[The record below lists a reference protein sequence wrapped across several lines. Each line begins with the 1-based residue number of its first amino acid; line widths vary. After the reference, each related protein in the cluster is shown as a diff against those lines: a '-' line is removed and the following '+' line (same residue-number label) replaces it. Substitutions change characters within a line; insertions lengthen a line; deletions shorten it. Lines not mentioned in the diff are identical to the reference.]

1 MTLRRALKIAVFAV
15 AAVLTLPLVAAARI
29 EQAVSRSEAVF
40 TGLGQLLAL
49 VPGAI
54 GTYLRAAF
62 FFGTLES
69 CSWETH
75 IGFGTLFTH
84 RGARIARRFST
95 GAYCVIGHAAIG
107 EGVRIASRVS
117 VPSGKRQHLDDEGRM
132 TDGTQF
138 ERVTIGAGCWI
149 GEAAVVLADVGPGCI
164 VSAGAVVI
172 EPVGA
177 GVLVGGNPARVI
189 KTLSAA
195 AVPAAAGG
203 GG

>member
-1 MTLRRALKIAVFAV
+1 RRVHVRADARALSQHLFRAARSRGGARLGRAHGGAVTLRRALKIAVFAV

-107 EGVRIASRVS
+107 E
-117 VPSGKRQHLDDEGRM
+117 
-132 TDGTQF
+132 
-138 ERVTIGAGCWI
+138 
-149 GEAAVVLADVGPGCI
+149 
-164 VSAGAVVI
+164 
-172 EPVGA
+172 
-177 GVLVGGNPARVI
+177 
-189 KTLSAA
+189 
-195 AVPAAAGG
+195 
-203 GG
+203 